1 MEITVY
7 KIPFSKIFLLKDI
20 FGEKGFKG
28 PYTRV
33 LIKPNICGFYP
44 PSHLLMKTVVEYFS
58 ELSEKVVLVETEST
72 MHKPMSRF
80 RELGYIE
87 LFKDNPRVKFLDLTN
102 FDVVKVSVPEGRA
115 LRKIPVSRIVFESF
129 LVNVARAGTHPST
142 RVTIALKNLFGLV
155 SAKHK
160 YLRYHPLGMDKVV
173 ADIAKVIKP
182 ALNIVEVPGSVLI
195 SEDALAVDIVAS
207 GEIGIDPFEVKH
219 FHYVAEDKG
228 LSLKDYVEA
237 VKVIV
242 FK

>member
-1 MEITVY
+1 MIVY
-7 KIPFSKIFLLKDI
+7 KISSGKIALLKDI
-20 FGEKGFKG
+20 FLEKGFTG

-33 LIKPNICGFYP
+33 LIKPNVCGFYP

-72 MHKPMSRF
+72 MYKPMNRF
-80 RELGYIE
+80 RELGYVE

-115 LRKIPVSRIVFESF
+115 LRKIPVSRIVLDFP

-182 ALNIVEVPGSVLI
+182 ALNIVEVPGSILV

-207 GEIGIDPFEVKH
+207 REIGVDPLEVKH
-219 FHYVAEDKG
+219 FHYIAEDRG
-228 LSLKDYVEA
+228 YLLEDYIKS
-237 VKVIV
+237 VKIIS
-242 FK
+242 K